1 MIAAE
6 FNRRK
11 GDFMDE
17 TYRIGEVVKGMGVGQ
32 YTLKHYERAGLVTP
46 TPDEESGYRYYTY
59 RDFGRL
65 IYVRNLR
72 SMGFS
77 VEGSGEYLAAPF
89 EEMSGQLDTQERE
102 NIAEIERLMRANEAL
117 TLRRAALDRALECL
131 NRWEEMPL
139 PPIAF
144 VSHFSGDKL
153 NEPFRKVDDADA
165 WRDQY
170 EHADIVMRVTSEAL
184 EDEARPCTIEWGI
197 ASLEMRPTDK
207 NVEPQSTT
215 GRPTEPR
222 CLAGAFVVNR
232 EDDMA
237 PVLSKLVSEEL
248 RQRGLHATEAFCVQ
262 RAVHKDEDG
271 SLHLLLSVYVPLD

>member
-1 MIAAE
+1 
-6 FNRRK
+6 
-11 GDFMDE
+11 MDE

-77 VEGSGEYLAAPF
+77 VEGASEYLTTPF
-89 EEMSGQLDTQERE
+89 EEMSERLAAQERE
-102 NIAEIERLMRANEAL
+102 NAAEIERLTRANEAL
-117 TLRRAALDRALECL
+117 ALRRAALDRALGCL

-170 EHADIVMRVTSEAL
+170 EHANIVMRVTSEAM
-184 EDEARPCTIEWGI
+184 EDETHPCAIEWGI
-197 ASLEMRPTDK
+197 AGLGMRAADRAAESRSIAPHSD
-207 NVEPQSTT
+207 EPQ
-215 GRPTEPR
+215 
-222 CLAGAFVVNR
+222 CLAGTFVVSR
-232 EDDMA
+232 EENMA
-237 PVLSKLVSEEL
+237 PVVSALVGKEL
-248 RQRGLHATEAFCVQ
+248 RRRGLHATEVLCVQ
-262 RAVHKDEDG
+262 RAVHRDEDD
-271 SLHLLLSVYVPLD
+271 SLHLLLSVYVPLG